1 VREVAAWALGQLG
14 DSRALNPLNEA
25 LKDDNQRVQKAAAHA
40 LKNIASKSSHSKH
53 SITIT

>member
-1 VREVAAWALGQLG
+1 
-14 DSRALNPLNEA
+14 
-25 LKDDNQRVQKAAAHA
+25 VQKAAAHA